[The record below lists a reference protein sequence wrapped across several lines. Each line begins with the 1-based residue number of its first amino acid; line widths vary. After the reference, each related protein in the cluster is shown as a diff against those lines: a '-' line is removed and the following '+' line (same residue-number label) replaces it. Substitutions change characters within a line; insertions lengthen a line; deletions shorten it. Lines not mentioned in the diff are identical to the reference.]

1 MTIDEAKTILR
12 ANGKPT
18 CPCKYDGSL
27 QKMIEEAIK
36 ITNIKNLV

>member
-1 MTIDEAKTILR
+1 MSIDEAKAILR

-27 QKMIEEAIK
+27 QRMIEEATK
-36 ITNIKNLV
+36 IMNRNNLV